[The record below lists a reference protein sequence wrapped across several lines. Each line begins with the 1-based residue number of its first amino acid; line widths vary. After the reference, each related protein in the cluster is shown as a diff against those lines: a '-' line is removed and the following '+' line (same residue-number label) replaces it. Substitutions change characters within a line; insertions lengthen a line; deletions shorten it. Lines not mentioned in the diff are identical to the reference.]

1 MANRVQTAE
10 DIFATAIDLP
20 IELRLAYV
28 ESVCRG
34 SEELHGEVIALLAD
48 HQRLGDFLEKPPI
61 AAIGGVGNVNLNS
74 TISSG
79 PPSAGRR
86 LGRYTILG
94 PIGVGGM
101 GAVYRARDER
111 LEREVAIKTLFPEL
125 LLDEHSRGRFRK
137 EALALARLNHANIAA
152 VHDVGEEDGVDYIVM
167 EFITG
172 ETLAARLK
180 RGPLA
185 IAEAMSMVRQVAQAL
200 EEAHEFGVIHR
211 DLKPGNIMITLKGT
225 VKVLDFGI
233 AKFVGLDVADPRT
246 ADAATCIGTPFYMSP
261 ERIQGKTVDVRTDL
275 WSLGVVLY
283 ESLTGCRPF
292 CGDSLFATMQA
303 IVDTPP
309 IPVVE
314 LRPEAPASV
323 QGIVTRLLRKDVD
336 LRFQSAEEVMR
347 ETSAALSGLLPIADL
362 QA

>member
-1 MANRVQTAE
+1 MANQGQAAE
-10 DIFATAIDLP
+10 EIFGTAIDLP

-34 SEELHGEVIALLAD
+34 SEDLHGEVIALLAD
-48 HQRLGDFLEKPPI
+48 HQRLGDFLEESPI
-61 AAIGGVGNVNLNS
+61 TPIGGAGNVNLNAAV
-74 TISSG
+74 SSGG
-79 PPSAGRR
+79 PPSAGRK

-125 LLDEHSRGRFRK
+125 LLDEHSRSRFRK

-185 IAEAMSMVRQVAQAL
+185 IVEAMSMVRQVAQAL
-200 EEAHEFGVIHR
+200 EEAHEYGVIHR
-211 DLKPGNIMITLKGT
+211 DLKPGNIMITPKGA

-233 AKFVGLDVADPRT
+233 AKFVGLDVADART
-246 ADAATCIGTPFYMSP
+246 VDAATCIGTPYYMSP
-261 ERIQGKTVDVRTDL
+261 ERIEGKKVDVRSDL
-275 WSLGVVLY
+275 WSLGVILY
-283 ESLTGCRPF
+283 ESLTGHRPF
-292 CGDSLFATMQA
+292 CADSLFATMRA
-303 IVDTPP
+303 IVETPP
-309 IPVVE
+309 IPVAE

-323 QGIVTRLLRKDVD
+323 QGIVTRLLLKDLD
-336 LRFQSAEEVMR
+336 LRFQSAEELMR
-347 ETSAALSGLLPIADL
+347 ETSAALGALLPG
-362 QA
+362 